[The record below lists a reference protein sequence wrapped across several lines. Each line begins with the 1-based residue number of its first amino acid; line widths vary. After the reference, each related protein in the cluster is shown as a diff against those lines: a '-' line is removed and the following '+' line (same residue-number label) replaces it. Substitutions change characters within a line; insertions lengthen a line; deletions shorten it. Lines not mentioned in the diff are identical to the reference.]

1 MAGLQERDGEGE
13 QEVPWDHQE
22 EQDPG
27 DGNEHDDVLGGDD
40 VGGTVLI
47 TMMTVESK
55 DKPCCGGMLILSA
68 EC

>member
-47 TMMTVESK
+47 TMMTVERR
-55 DKPCCGGMLILSA
+55 G
-68 EC
+68 